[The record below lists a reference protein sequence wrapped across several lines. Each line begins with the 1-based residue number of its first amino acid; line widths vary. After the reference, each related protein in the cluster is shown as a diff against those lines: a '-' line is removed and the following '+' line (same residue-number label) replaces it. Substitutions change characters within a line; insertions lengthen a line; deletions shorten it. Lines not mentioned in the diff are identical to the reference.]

1 MPFSL
6 GHITQATVNYFLV
19 DFNTVGAIV
28 HIMTVGLAEP
38 TSLQRGLLRASP
50 VIKGP
55 SLIHLCIHHLA
66 LCLGHLQ
73 TPTEHLLW
81 AGCGGHRRQ
90 WHRSCPCSNWVNS
103 LEKVVNR
110 QVTSSWYRDP
120 GLWGL
125 RDSLVTLHTDEET
138 EAPEWGPEVR
148 RLGLGNQ
155 LSLWASP

>member
-81 AGCGGHRRQ
+81 AGCGVTGGNDIGPAPVLTELTVWRR
-90 WHRSCPCSNWVNS
+90 WSIDR
-103 LEKVVNR
+103 
-110 QVTSSWYRDP
+110 
-120 GLWGL
+120 
-125 RDSLVTLHTDEET
+125 
-138 EAPEWGPEVR
+138 
-148 RLGLGNQ
+148 
-155 LSLWASP
+155 